1 MIFTEFL
8 KYYIGENQKLHINTD
23 MKICRS
29 ENLKMFESIFPEL
42 DISPL
47 PPGTAHCTGQ
57 GQWMQILNTIF
68 DCQAKEYNLSTML
81 RI

>member
-29 ENLKMFESIFPEL
+29 ENLKMFESIFPEQ

-47 PPGTAHCTGQ
+47 PPALHTA
-57 GQWMQILNTIF
+57 
-68 DCQAKEYNLSTML
+68 QAGGSGCKF
-81 RI
+81 